1 MTNTIF
7 LLDFNRGT
15 VEEIDADTLP
25 RAGRTIGS
33 APPEI
38 PAAGD
43 GYVLASLGT
52 PPPDEDRDVEG

>member
-7 LLDFNRGT
+7 LLDFSRGT
-15 VEEIDADTLP
+15 VEEIDADTP
-25 RAGRTIGS
+25 TRAGRSIGS

-38 PAAGD
+38 PAAGE

-52 PPPDEDRDVEG
+52 PPPNEDGDVER